1 MLRLVA
7 DALFVISAMKGRQT
21 TRLGSVRTIFLHSA
35 QTIAGYHRSEFKL
48 FFFGALL
55 RLLRRK
61 KRQTSKKCKLQ
72 VTLPTWLIEVLRIFQ
87 SGS

>member
-35 QTIAGYHRSEFKL
+35 QTIAGHHRSEFKL
-48 FFFGALL
+48 FFLVRSCGCWEG
-55 RLLRRK
+55 K
-61 KRQTSKKCKLQ
+61 KGKP
-72 VTLPTWLIEVLRIFQ
+72 V
-87 SGS
+87 